1 MKLSTQINLGLF
13 FIILLAGVGAGT
25 IEVYQTKTQ
34 VEHSANALAQKTS
47 SQLADQLSALLSR
60 QSAQQRSELGEN
72 QLSEDN
78 LVSSILTT
86 ALTNDK
92 LSTISIENTDGIEL
106 VKKESASESSSKSI
120 LSNVIEL
127 SVAQTQAVIGS
138 TSTVIKVTSSPKT
151 HYHFLWQQ
159 LLKIAVF
166 CVAVYLLSVIAV
178 MVIANFATRPLS
190 KVTKKLNEIQ
200 NNDFTPSSIKSATAD
215 FRYLVSAANNLSLAL
230 ESKFQELTRQAEQF
244 KSVASRDT
252 LTKIANRNA
261 FDRHMKA
268 LIGGIS
274 GPKEHSL
281 TLVRLAQ
288 LTTINPVSYTHL
300 TLPTSD
306 LV

>member
-60 QSAQQRSELGEN
+60 QSAQH
-72 QLSEDN
+72 
-78 LVSSILTT
+78 VSSILTT

-120 LSNVIEL
+120 LSNLIEL

-190 KVTKKLNEIQ
+190 TIFN
-200 NNDFTPSSIKSATAD
+200 
-215 FRYLVSAANNLSLAL
+215 
-230 ESKFQELTRQAEQF
+230 
-244 KSVASRDT
+244 
-252 LTKIANRNA
+252 KICHR
-261 FDRHMKA
+261 
-268 LIGGIS
+268 
-274 GPKEHSL
+274 
-281 TLVRLAQ
+281 
-288 LTTINPVSYTHL
+288 
-300 TLPTSD
+300 
-306 LV
+306 